1 MSSLALLQQM
11 SAYSTE
17 MVDAARAND
26 WDRLSR
32 LERQV
37 ASLRDRLGVEEEL
50 VRLGAEPGAPVTLGD
65 VTFDWEPTTP
75 SGDDVPITGRGTDVR
90 LDRSD
95 RIGATERKAARKLRR
110 EHHEEWDHATA
121 TGNPDEDWDADA

>member
-26 WDRLSR
+26 WDRLTR

-37 ASLRDRLGVEEEL
+37 ASLRDRLGVEEA
-50 VRLGAEPGAPVTLGD
+50 LGFRVAH
-65 VTFDWEPTTP
+65 
-75 SGDDVPITGRGTDVR
+75 GRCR
-90 LDRSD
+90 KRNARRRS
-95 RIGATERKAARKLRR
+95 
-110 EHHEEWDHATA
+110 
-121 TGNPDEDWDADA
+121 P

>member
-26 WDRLSR
+26 WDRLTR

-37 ASLRDRLGVEEEL
+37 ASLRDRLGVEEALAFPSRPKRMSEDERAKKVAL
-50 VRLGAEPGAPVTLGD
+50 IRRILDDDKEVRVHTQPWMDNVRQLLSGGVHERNIRNAYGD
-65 VTFDWEPTTP
+65 IKNT
-75 SGDDVPITGRGTDVR
+75 
-90 LDRSD
+90 
-95 RIGATERKAARKLRR
+95 
-110 EHHEEWDHATA
+110 
-121 TGNPDEDWDADA
+121 

>member
-26 WDRLSR
+26 WDRLTR

-37 ASLRDRLGVEEEL
+37 ASLRDRLGVEEALGFPGRPRQMSEDKRKKKVAL
-50 VRLGAEPGAPVTLGD
+50 IRRILDDDKEVRVHTEPWMDNVRQLLSGGVRQRNVRAAYGD
-65 VTFDWEPTTP
+65 PE
-75 SGDDVPITGRGTDVR
+75 
-90 LDRSD
+90 
-95 RIGATERKAARKLRR
+95 IG
-110 EHHEEWDHATA
+110 
-121 TGNPDEDWDADA
+121 

>member
-26 WDRLSR
+26 WDRLTR

-37 ASLRDRLGVEEEL
+37 ASLRDRLGVEEA
-50 VRLGAEPGAPVTLGD
+50 LGFPGRPRQMSED
-65 VTFDWEPTTP
+65 
-75 SGDDVPITGRGTDVR
+75 
-90 LDRSD
+90 
-95 RIGATERKAARKLRR
+95 ER
-110 EHHEEWDHATA
+110 
-121 TGNPDEDWDADA
+121 

>member
-26 WDRLSR
+26 WDRLTR

-37 ASLRDRLGVEEEL
+37 ASLRDRLGVEEA
-50 VRLGAEPGAPVTLGD
+50 LGFPGRP
-65 VTFDWEPTTP
+65 
-75 SGDDVPITGRGTDVR
+75 GRCRKTNAR
-90 LDRSD
+90 RRS
-95 RIGATERKAARKLRR
+95 
-110 EHHEEWDHATA
+110 
-121 TGNPDEDWDADA
+121 P